1 MKAINSLVNDNVS
14 TQTLLL
20 FDSALENKV
29 GVGLNNW
36 PIVYLKDGDAIVP
49 KATAKY
55 VGIEKGDEFSLSLEL
70 G

>member
-1 MKAINSLVNDNVS
+1 MFSQNGSEMTKG
-14 TQTLLL
+14 TL
-20 FDSALENKV
+20 FFIDSAQEIKV

-55 VGIEKGDEFSLSLEL
+55 VGIEKGDEFSLALEL